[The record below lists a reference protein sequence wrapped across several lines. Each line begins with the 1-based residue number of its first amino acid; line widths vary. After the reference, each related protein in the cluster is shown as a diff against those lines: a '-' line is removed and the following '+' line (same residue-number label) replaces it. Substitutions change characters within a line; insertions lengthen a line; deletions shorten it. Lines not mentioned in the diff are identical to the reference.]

1 MKPIVWMGKELTNY
15 LIKEDG
21 SVFNVKLN
29 RWLKSK
35 VPDTYGYM
43 RYGLHVPLDFYEDYN
58 YKINNPNGRTRCV
71 TIRTH
76 KALMNTFRPVDEY
89 PPIPKEDWDKCPECA
104 KQWIRDTVYVDH
116 INGVRTDN
124 RLENLCYVT
133 PRQNS
138 NHYKNKLNETQNP

>member
-76 KALMNTFRPVDEY
+76 KALMNTFRPEMSILQFQRRIGINVQNVRNNGLE
-89 PPIPKEDWDKCPECA
+89 ILFML
-104 KQWIRDTVYVDH
+104 ITLTV
-116 INGVRTDN
+116 
-124 RLENLCYVT
+124 
-133 PRQNS
+133 
-138 NHYKNKLNETQNP
+138 